1 MSKTVSLYDLAK
13 VLRSKNAG
21 PFELT
26 LDVIFE
32 SKESYFLVK
41 NSGVITKELICKLY
55 NVKEEDVFHL
65 VFFDQALAFKVT
77 MKRHVDSGSVGD
89 TDVYGAQQHA
99 PLMKISIPVKE

>member
-41 NSGVITKELICKLY
+41 NSGVITRELICKLY
-55 NVKEEDVFHL
+55 NIKGDRCISSR
-65 VFFDQALAFKVT
+65 FF
-77 MKRHVDSGSVGD
+77 
-89 TDVYGAQQHA
+89 
-99 PLMKISIPVKE
+99 